1 MFSPYAFYFP
11 CFLYFLPSRD
21 FSFIQLGFSPCPQH
35 FLQMK
40 KKNKWKK
47 SSVYLTCSLLVIYE
61 TSIK

>member
-40 KKNKWKK
+40 KKKQMEKK
-47 SSVYLTCSLLVIYE
+47 FCLSDMQSSCDL
-61 TSIK
+61 